1 MSTGA
6 RWIADER
13 IGRHDLGERETAS
26 VPAQSEQRGGDPTTA
41 APQFVYPLLWRLDSG
56 SLMALADAAEVPFGV
71 WLQRHG
77 C

>member
-1 MSTGA
+1 MKTGA

-13 IGRHDLGERETAS
+13 LGRHDLGERTTAS
-26 VPAQSEQRGGDPTTA
+26 VPAQSKQRGGDPTNA
-41 APQFVYPLLWRLDSG
+41 APHTYPLLWRLDVG
-56 SLMALADAAEVPFGV
+56 SLAALAEAADVPFGV